1 MQITGAVQAHVK
13 TRSFGTD
20 PQVPGQV
27 LVTDGLRVLG
37 HRELAFAFAGQATLE
52 PLVPLLR
59 AIASAAE
66 QGMGVQVG
74 GVTRLG
80 GLLPFGGPA
89 PGFQGVV
96 YARPSAMDG
105 LIDAEGLV
113 ALLATSAEL
122 DMVEAFGLRR
132 VLSRLAQT
140 HCYYPYPPWSDP
152 ARARLSAMH
161 DEGSMLH
168 QIARLAV
175 VGATVTRASSV
186 EVAGATLI
194 ELRLSRARSASLLQQ
209 LASLPR
215 NAALTLLMNEVDP
228 NADGCLVW
236 CAGQT
241 GPSAVAPPN
250 SAGVQLGGCH
260 LTFVPE
266 QADNASQLLEDGYA
280 YFLRDADWAVVR
292 DALMGGQDLQV
303 RGAAAGDDLF
313 VRWLP

>member
-1 MQITGAVQAHVK
+1 MQITDAVQAHVQ

-27 LVTDGLRVLG
+27 LVTDGLRVFG
-37 HRELAFAFAGQATLE
+37 HRELAFAVAGEARVE

-66 QGMGVQVG
+66 HGMGVQVG

-80 GLLPFGGPA
+80 GPLQFGGPG

-113 ALLATSAEL
+113 GLLVAPTEL

-152 ARARLSAMH
+152 ARPRLSANL
-161 DEGSMLH
+161 DEGSLLH
-168 QIARLAV
+168 L
-175 VGATVTRASSV
+175 S
-186 EVAGATLI
+186 LI
-194 ELRLSRARSASLLQQ
+194 
-209 LASLPR
+209 PI
-215 NAALTLLMNEVDP
+215 
-228 NADGCLVW
+228 
-236 CAGQT
+236 
-241 GPSAVAPPN
+241 
-250 SAGVQLGGCH
+250 
-260 LTFVPE
+260 
-266 QADNASQLLEDGYA
+266 
-280 YFLRDADWAVVR
+280 
-292 DALMGGQDLQV
+292 
-303 RGAAAGDDLF
+303 
-313 VRWLP
+313 